1 MSKSTSRAHVPDLIP
16 TTKPRAERPT
26 SLGHRRSQSETVNS
40 RTFRHSFSVEAAV
53 PSVIT
58 TINESHP
65 HTSRLTDVKPRY
77 LEPRPQRNS
86 SSNTGAPKVLS
97 TLTVKSKNLSSSDS
111 SRNSSPALKRP
122 TGKPKKMPNES
133 TNMSRDSLASP
144 AKQNK
149 SIKNKAITDF
159 EISVDSLGD
168 SLHSSIKTD
177 KTHSQESLVKF
188 GGSKRMAK
196 PSAISNTS
204 ALKSNFSRSNPI
216 INKEPAANNRLQ
228 PSSANNKFGSK
239 NKSLSSC
246 TSTQENSPSSVATAK
261 SSRLSSI
268 TSAVSSPRESY
279 GNRRSLSTPQ
289 TTSAP
294 PKKSFISAKS
304 REILAAKK
312 QTLNHAES
320 TKSVPGLIK
329 ERQQMHAVNKSS
341 STSAMLS
348 KRPINFPTT
357 LHLRRTAKLGESKG
371 TYAESPVKAASPKPL
386 NGNNKTVAKTNQPE
400 RKSKCIV
407 TAKNMIN
414 VEIERE
420 EDHRSPSPPPRVI
433 RIESKLERSSTFCK
447 ETSDIPNGELQIIE

>member
-1 MSKSTSRAHVPDLIP
+1 MPDLIP
-16 TTKPRAERPT
+16 TARPHAERPT

-40 RTFRHSFSVEAAV
+40 RTFRQSISVEAAV
-53 PSVIT
+53 PLVIT

-65 HTSRLTDVKPRY
+65 HTSRLTDIKPRY

-86 SSNTGAPKVLS
+86 STTTGAPKIPS

-122 TGKPKKMPNES
+122 TGKPKKIPNES

-188 GGSKRMAK
+188 GGSKRMTK
-196 PSAISNTS
+196 PSAISNTL

-228 PSSANNKFGSK
+228 PSSAANNKFGSK
-239 NKSLSSC
+239 NKTLSSC

-279 GNRRSLSTPQ
+279 SNRRSLSTPQ

-348 KRPINFPTT
+348 KRPITFPTT

-371 TYAESPVKAASPKPL
+371 TNDESPVKAASPKPL
-386 NGNNKTVAKTNQPE
+386 NGSNKTVPKTKQPE

-447 ETSDIPNGELQIIE
+447 ETSDIPNGDLQIIE